1 MKPFVV
7 AIAGAA
13 LLLICFNN
21 PKQQKKQ
28 STLSLN
34 KKTITLSVAGIVR
47 R

>member
-13 LLLICFNN
+13 LLLICFSN

-34 KKTITLSVAGIVR
+34 KRTITLSIANAVR
-47 R
+47 K